1 VAWGLITQVAGG
13 MIHLVLVA
21 AAVELI
27 KILLSGRQ
35 SMLSKIRARY
45 FMGAQEIWLGSFGHD
60 LLPDDGDKRHGPNAP
75 EGY

>member
-1 VAWGLITQVAGG
+1 MKRSDCTGGSYALNSFSSTCCWAWGLINQVAGG

-35 SMLSKIRARY
+35 SML
-45 FMGAQEIWLGSFGHD
+45 
-60 LLPDDGDKRHGPNAP
+60 
-75 EGY
+75 

>member
-1 VAWGLITQVAGG
+1 

-27 KILLSGRQ
+27 KILLNGRQ

-60 LLPDDGDKRHGPNAP
+60 LLPDDGDNRHGLDASK
-75 EGY
+75 GY

>member
-1 VAWGLITQVAGG
+1 MAWDLITQVAGG

-35 SMLSKIRARY
+35 SMLSKIRAHY
-45 FMGAQEIWLGSFGHD
+45 FMGAQEIWLGS
-60 LLPDDGDKRHGPNAP
+60 LLDMTCFPMMEITDTG
-75 EGY
+75 